1 MSQDFGRAEQK
12 NVLHSFKT
20 ASLIATYEELLQVS
34 EAERITHY
42 FGDYGGHFF
51 NDGVADFQIDAA
63 YEKALKVMGMDSDTF
78 QGDSAYLYRGEII
91 GRMRDR
97 LLSETLETGTQ
108 VLFVATEPYGGPGD
122 FCLRGGVIQ
131 GIDHDRLTCSVRGS
145 FFTME
150 DVPLHYV
157 LGRYD
162 RNAPRTHYGYQ
173 YVEPLF
179 GEHPALADH
188 YLREVAAQYNALRSG
203 EQEATPSMEL

>member
-12 NVLHSFKT
+12 NALRSFKT
-20 ASLIATYEELLQVS
+20 AGLIATYEELLQVS

-51 NDGVADFQIDAA
+51 NDGVADSQIDAA

-203 EQEATPSMEL
+203 EQEAAPTMEL

>member
-1 MSQDFGRAEQK
+1 MSQDFGKIEQK
-12 NVLHSFKT
+12 DVLCSFKT

-51 NDGVADFQIDAA
+51 NDGVADSQIDAA

-188 YLREVAAQYNALRSG
+188 YLREVEAQYNALRSG
-203 EQEATPSMEL
+203 EQEAAPTLEL

>member
-1 MSQDFGRAEQK
+1 MSQDFGKIEQK
-12 NVLHSFKT
+12 DVLCSFKT

-51 NDGVADFQIDAA
+51 NDGVADSQIDAA
-63 YEKALKVMGMDSDTF
+63 YEKALEVMGMDSDTF
-78 QGDSAYLYRGEII
+78 QGNSAYLYRGEII

-188 YLREVAAQYNALRSG
+188 YLREVEAQYNALRSG
-203 EQEATPSMEL
+203 EQEAAPTMEL

>member
-12 NVLHSFKT
+12 NLLHSFKT

-42 FGDYGGHFF
+42 LGDYGGHFF
-51 NDGVADFQIDAA
+51 NDGVADSQIDAA

-162 RNAPRTHYGYQ
+162 RNAPRTHSGYQ

-203 EQEATPSMEL
+203 EQEAAPTMEL

>member
-12 NVLHSFKT
+12 NALRSFKT
-20 ASLIATYEELLQVS
+20 ASLIATYEELLQVP

-51 NDGVADFQIDAA
+51 NDGVADSKIDAA

-91 GRMRDR
+91 SRMRDR

-108 VLFVATEPYGGPGD
+108 VLFVATEPYGGSGD

-131 GIDHDRLTCSVRGS
+131 GIDHNRLTCSVRGS

-162 RNAPRTHYGYQ
+162 KNAPGIHYGFQ
-173 YVEPLF
+173 CVEPLF

-188 YLREVAAQYNALRSG
+188 YLREVEAQYNALRSG

>member
-12 NVLHSFKT
+12 NALRSFKT
-20 ASLIATYEELLQVS
+20 AGLIATYEELLQVS

-51 NDGVADFQIDAA
+51 NDGVADSQIDAA

-145 FFTME
+145 FFTIE

-162 RNAPRTHYGYQ
+162 KNAPGILYGFQ
-173 YVEPLF
+173 CVEPLF

-188 YLREVAAQYNALRSG
+188 YLREVEAQYNAHRSG
-203 EQEATPSMEL
+203 EQEAAPSMEL

>member
-12 NVLHSFKT
+12 NALRSFKT
-20 ASLIATYEELLQVS
+20 ASLIATYEELLQVP

-51 NDGVADFQIDAA
+51 NDGVADSQIDAA

-131 GIDHDRLTCSVRGS
+131 GIDHNRLTCSVRGS
-145 FFTME
+145 FMCWGGTTKTRPESTM
-150 DVPLHYV
+150 DFSVWS
-157 LGRYD
+157 RC
-162 RNAPRTHYGYQ
+162 
-173 YVEPLF
+173 
-179 GEHPALADH
+179 
-188 YLREVAAQYNALRSG
+188 SG
-203 EQEATPSMEL
+203 NTRRWPTTISER

>member
-51 NDGVADFQIDAA
+51 NDGVADSQIDAA

-188 YLREVAAQYNALRSG
+188 YLREVEDQYNALRSG

>member
-12 NVLHSFKT
+12 NALHSFKT
-20 ASLIATYEELLQVS
+20 ASLIATYEELLQVP
-34 EAERITHY
+34 EAEWITHY

-51 NDGVADFQIDAA
+51 NDGVADSQIDAA

-162 RNAPRTHYGYQ
+162 RNAPRTH
-173 YVEPLF
+173 
-179 GEHPALADH
+179 
-188 YLREVAAQYNALRSG
+188 
-203 EQEATPSMEL
+203 

>member
-12 NVLHSFKT
+12 NALHSFKT

-51 NDGVADFQIDAA
+51 NDGVADSQIDAA
-63 YEKALKVMGMDSDTF
+63 YEKALAVMGMDSDTF
-78 QGDSAYLYRGEII
+78 QNESAYLYRGEII
-91 GRMRDR
+91 GRMRDC
-97 LLSETLETGTQ
+97 LLSETLEAGTQ

-131 GIDHDRLTCSVRGS
+131 SIDPDRLTCSVRGS

-162 RNAPRTHYGYQ
+162 KNAPGTHYGFRC
-173 YVEPLF
+173 VEPLF

-188 YLREVAAQYNALRSG
+188 YLREVEAQYNALRSG
-203 EQEATPSMEL
+203 EQETAPSMEL

>member
-12 NVLHSFKT
+12 NALRSFKT

-42 FGDYGGHFF
+42 LGDYGGHFF
-51 NDGVADFQIDAA
+51 NDGVADSQIDAA
-63 YEKALKVMGMDSDTF
+63 YEKALEVMGMDSDTF

-162 RNAPRTHYGYQ
+162 KNAPGTHYGYQ
-173 YVEPLF
+173 HVEPLF

-188 YLREVAAQYNALRSG
+188 YLREVEAQYNALRSG
-203 EQEATPSMEL
+203 EQEAAPTMEL

>member
-1 MSQDFGRAEQK
+1 MSQDFGRVEQK
-12 NVLHSFKT
+12 NMLHSFKT

-34 EAERITHY
+34 EAERITQY
-42 FGDYGGHFF
+42 LGDSGGHFF
-51 NDGVADFQIDAA
+51 NDGVADSQIDAA
-63 YEKALKVMGMDSDTF
+63 YEKALEVMGMDSDTF

-91 GRMRDR
+91 SRMRDR
-97 LLSETLETGTQ
+97 LLSETLETETQ

-188 YLREVAAQYNALRSG
+188 YLREVEAQYNALRSG
-203 EQEATPSMEL
+203 EQEAAPTMEL

>member
-20 ASLIATYEELLQVS
+20 ASLIANYEELLQVS

-162 RNAPRTHYGYQ
+162 RSAPGTHYGYP

-179 GEHPALADH
+179 GEHLALADH
-188 YLREVAAQYNALRSG
+188 YLREVEDQYNALRSG
-203 EQEATPSMEL
+203 EQETAPSMEL